1 MPPWWDEDGERAFHE
16 AVFKLSSLRQTPCP
30 DVYYRQ
36 KPRTDPRSP
45 GYILSLQDELQLADH
60 IAFLAHDCEGPLPIA
75 AVCIE
80 EQQDHPG
87 LRVRLARNH
96 LRSPDDVRALSRP
109 GDARDRLFAH
119 VLKISQQRI
128 LQRLAPRWCPP
139 PPHWTPKQKQQ
150 GTSLCHRLKT
160 RLLPEL
166 GKHGRRLG
174 PIRSKVDHVVKV
186 LEQLDKDRGG
196 RNLDQCIR
204 AAVESCAFASKGTA
218 ERSLESQLGLV
229 FDALSE
235 PGRKA
240 VAQIDKVARYLILC
254 DDLSKLLTRRAYSGI
269 LQHITLEPL
278 LSPPKSRPKGAEKSC
293 HVHAEVQLLLYYEQ
307 HPCVPPPR
315 FIGCSKSACFLC
327 DLLIRRRGGFG
338 ISFSHQRIYPQWTVT
353 NVTWMSEVQAEAWR
367 NITREMTRELQALI
381 RRFVDDQGTPLDA
394 PIESRACLPL
404 SSVASSVPIPGVVSN
419 PYEAIPAGEAPLS
432 LSEPHVPAQPSVDNR
447 LPLGTGS
454 KISLLELFDDD
465 LPLSYEVSKNFPGI
479 QFVSR
484 RLNVTFEFDRTFSGA
499 MSLKP
504 AAEAGAT
511 IRRYDVVHDLKGD
524 DVKVSAIQGD
534 EALDFALQVGGID
547 VLYVV
552 LTWDLV

>member
-1 MPPWWDEDGERAFHE
+1 MPPWWDDDGERAFHE
-16 AVFKLSSLRQTPCP
+16 AVFQLSCLRQTPCP

-36 KPRTDPRSP
+36 KPRRDPRSP
-45 GYILSLQDELQLADH
+45 GYILRLQDELQLADH
-60 IAFLAHDCEGPLPIA
+60 IAFPAHDCEGPLPIA
-75 AVCIE
+75 AVCVE
-80 EQQDHPG
+80 ERQDHPG

-96 LRSPDDVRALSRP
+96 LKSPDDVRALSRP

-119 VLKISQQRI
+119 VLNISQQRI

-139 PPHWTPKQKQQ
+139 PPRWTPKQKQQ
-150 GTSLCHRLKT
+150 RTSLCYRLKT
-160 RLLPEL
+160 KLLPEL
-166 GKHGRRLG
+166 GKHGKRLG
-174 PIRSKVDHVVKV
+174 TIRSKVDHVVEV

-196 RNLDQCIR
+196 CDLGQHIR

-229 FDALSE
+229 FDTLSE

-254 DDLSKLLTRRAYSGI
+254 DDLSKLLTQRAYAGI

-278 LSPPKSRPKGAEKSC
+278 LSPPKARPKGAGKSC
-293 HVHAEVQLLLYYEQ
+293 HVHAEVQLLLHYEQ

-327 DLLIRRRGGFG
+327 DLLIRKRGGFG

-353 NVTWMSEVQAEAWR
+353 NVTWMNEVQAEAWR

-381 RRFVDDQGTPLDA
+381 RRFVDDHNPPLDA

-404 SSVASSVPIPGVVSN
+404 SSVASTVAISGVVSN
-419 PYEAIPAGEAPLS
+419 PKERIPARGAPPS
-432 LSEPHVPAQPSVDNR
+432 LSELHVPPQASVDNR
-447 LPLGTGS
+447 LPLETGS
-454 KISLLELFDDD
+454 KISLLELFEDD
-465 LPLSYEVSKNFPGI
+465 LPLSYAVSKNFPGI
-479 QFVSR
+479 QFVSG
-484 RLNVTFEFDRTFSGA
+484 RLNVTFEFDQTFSGA

-511 IRRYDVVHDLKGD
+511 VRRYDVVHDLQGD

-534 EALDFALQVGGID
+534 EELDFALQVGGVD
-547 VLYVV
+547 VLYVM
-552 LTWDLV
+552 LTWNLA